1 LVGGNYE
8 SGLDIINI
16 SNNAGGSRMDIGRKI
31 QEHREKNGLSQEA
44 LAEKI
49 GVSRQSISKW
59 ELGQALPEVDKIVQ
73 LSQLFGVSTD
83 SLLHGEKPMYN
94 KPSRQLV
101 CINVPTPD
109 TKRFVEF
116 YNQVLGATILEPVP
130 GRYEV
135 FFGNVEERSP
145 DNRGMIIVPT
155 HDPNFKKTE
164 TNACQGFEIL
174 VDNAD
179 AEYERIKNIGVEIAE
194 PPKNVPWG
202 YRFFH
207 LKDPDGN
214 GVDIIQVLLNIT
226 Q

>member
-1 LVGGNYE
+1 
-8 SGLDIINI
+8 
-16 SNNAGGSRMDIGRKI
+16 MDIGRKI
-31 QEHREKNGLSQEA
+31 QEHREKQGFSQET

-59 ELGQALPEVDKIVQ
+59 ELGQVLPEVDKIVQ

-83 SLLHGEKPMYN
+83 SLLYEEKPVYS

-101 CINVPTPD
+101 CINVPTSD
-109 TKRFVEF
+109 TKRFAEF
-116 YNQVLGATILEPVP
+116 YNQVLGAIILEPVP
-130 GRYEV
+130 GRYEI
-135 FFGNVEERSP
+135 FFGNIEERNP
-145 DNRGMIIVPT
+145 DNRGVIIVPT
-155 HDPNFKKTE
+155 HDPNFKKIE
-164 TNACQGFEIL
+164 TTACQGIEIL
-174 VDNAD
+174 VDSAD
-179 AEYERIKNIGVEIAE
+179 AEYERIKGMGVEISE

-214 GVDIIQVLLNIT
+214 GIDVIQVLLNIT